1 MISPIGRYSMHRLAV
16 GEEWRRNL
24 LSEDM
29 DRHNSESDE
38 EYLDRFTPP
47 SSPPAS
53 YRSASSSPEFQ
64 LRPMARHRPIA
75 SPPRRY
81 SRHDASSPASPDPE
95 VISLG
100 AYSNAS
106 TPLSCRSVSTDVP
119 ASSILSEEDKPRE
132 EKKVAVEPTRWAC

>member
-64 LRPMARHRPIA
+64 LVSLFMFC
-75 SPPRRY
+75 
-81 SRHDASSPASPDPE
+81 SS
-95 VISLG
+95 L
-100 AYSNAS
+100 
-106 TPLSCRSVSTDVP
+106 
-119 ASSILSEEDKPRE
+119 
-132 EKKVAVEPTRWAC
+132 